1 MAAVETSLD
10 APQVQRPA
18 ADRFMR
24 RLLRVDN
31 APTATAA
38 EARKAFQTSVL
49 VSAVRCTLMYLV
61 FPFLLPALGIAAGVG
76 PVIGMIIGAIAIV
89 AIVASMRRFW
99 RADHKA
105 RWTYTL
111 FGGAII
117 VALLVFNVIDIA
129 RTFG

>member
-1 MAAVETSLD
+1 MTAVDSPSVLATVDRS
-10 APQVQRPA
+10 A

-24 RLLRVDN
+24 RLLRVEH

-49 VSAVRCTLMYLV
+49 VSAIRCTLMYLV

-76 PVIGMIIGAIAIV
+76 PVIGAVIGAIAIV
-89 AIVASMRRFW
+89 CIVASMRRFW
-99 RADHKA
+99 RADHRA
-105 RWTYTL
+105 RWTYTI

-117 VALLVFNVIDIA
+117 IALLVFNIIDIA

>member
-1 MAAVETSLD
+1 MAVQTPPIP
-10 APQVQRPA
+10 APVDRPP

-24 RLLRVDN
+24 RLLRVDA
-31 APTATAA
+31 APAATAA

-49 VSAVRCTLMYLV
+49 VSAVRCSLMYLV

-76 PVIGMIIGAIAIV
+76 PVIGAIIGAIAIV
-89 AIVASMRRFW
+89 CIVASMRRFW
-99 RADHKA
+99 RADHRA
-105 RWTYTL
+105 RWTYTI
-111 FGGAII
+111 FGAAII